1 MRDLRD
7 QNSDSMTRSR
17 FQALLEGSGGSST
30 QMSTAEDQRAFFQKR
45 LGLFAKVACLFV
57 AAFYLLSNGAMLA
70 TGERS
75 FGDLLGDWINRVALL
90 NLVATGLVWWVCVR
104 HHPLAFSVLRAID
117 AITVVLMC
125 VVFTAFTW
133 STPEQPHHLL
143 AMNTAVL
150 FAVLLRAVVIPS
162 STTRTAIVSAL
173 GYAPYVVTG
182 VVNLSK
188 PDLFWPE
195 EWDPISL
202 PMLITRS
209 VLGVGIAAVVSA
221 VIYGLQ
227 RQVRRARELG
237 QYRLEEKIG
246 EGGMGQ
252 VFRARHAMLR
262 RPTAIKLLKEDMAG
276 EDAILRFEREVQ
288 LTSQLTHPNTIAIF
302 DYGRTPEGM
311 FYYAMEFLD
320 GLHLE
325 EVIEIGGPL
334 PPARVIHIL
343 RQVCGSLSEA
353 HQHGMIHRDIKP
365 ANIILCERGKH
376 FDVAKVVDFGL
387 VKNLDAS
394 GDVAISSATTITGT
408 PLYMSPE
415 TIRTPGE
422 VDARS
427 DLYSVGV
434 VGYYLL
440 SGERVFD
447 TENVME
453 ICSKH
458 LTEVPVLPST
468 RTEST
473 IPDDLEK
480 IIMSCL
486 EKDPADRPQDAG
498 KLEAALASCIDA
510 NSWSQADAR
519 SWWDAHEDTVAARFG
534 VGPSVSEETSDIS
547 QSQAGALPS
556 PTVTINFETRVQ

>member
-188 PDLFWPE
+188 PDLFWP
-195 EWDPISL
+195 
-202 PMLITRS
+202 
-209 VLGVGIAAVVSA
+209 
-221 VIYGLQ
+221 
-227 RQVRRARELG
+227 
-237 QYRLEEKIG
+237 
-246 EGGMGQ
+246 
-252 VFRARHAMLR
+252 
-262 RPTAIKLLKEDMAG
+262 
-276 EDAILRFEREVQ
+276 
-288 LTSQLTHPNTIAIF
+288 
-302 DYGRTPEGM
+302 
-311 FYYAMEFLD
+311 
-320 GLHLE
+320 
-325 EVIEIGGPL
+325 
-334 PPARVIHIL
+334 
-343 RQVCGSLSEA
+343 
-353 HQHGMIHRDIKP
+353 
-365 ANIILCERGKH
+365 
-376 FDVAKVVDFGL
+376 
-387 VKNLDAS
+387 
-394 GDVAISSATTITGT
+394 
-408 PLYMSPE
+408 
-415 TIRTPGE
+415 
-422 VDARS
+422 
-427 DLYSVGV
+427 
-434 VGYYLL
+434 
-440 SGERVFD
+440 
-447 TENVME
+447 
-453 ICSKH
+453 
-458 LTEVPVLPST
+458 
-468 RTEST
+468 
-473 IPDDLEK
+473 
-480 IIMSCL
+480 
-486 EKDPADRPQDAG
+486 
-498 KLEAALASCIDA
+498 
-510 NSWSQADAR
+510 
-519 SWWDAHEDTVAARFG
+519 
-534 VGPSVSEETSDIS
+534 
-547 QSQAGALPS
+547 
-556 PTVTINFETRVQ
+556 